1 LHPLREQPVHASPRH
16 HRIKETKSYS
26 SIVIVSGRDSLFAVT
41 NKVVGPHTN
50 QEIKMTKLTT
60 LDLTPFYRNS
70 IGIDRLFDRIVNQ
83 IDSAAS
89 TNYPPYDIVRTGDET
104 YEIRVAVAGFVQADI
119 DVEFNNG
126 TLIVKGEKAT
136 EVGAK
141 PEVEYI
147 HHGISG
153 RSFIRTFSVAEYVE
167 VQDAVLADGI
177 LTVKLER
184 LVPESQRPKKIAV
197 SYQPT
202 LTA

>member
-1 LHPLREQPVHASPRH
+1 
-16 HRIKETKSYS
+16 
-26 SIVIVSGRDSLFAVT
+26 
-41 NKVVGPHTN
+41 
-50 QEIKMTKLTT
+50 MTKLTT

-136 EVGAK
+136 EQGA
-141 PEVEYI
+141 EVEYL

-167 VQDAVLADGI
+167 VKDAVLADGI

-184 LVPESQRPKKIAV
+184 LVPESQKPKKIAV
-197 SYQPT
+197 SYQSP
-202 LTA
+202 LAA

>member
-1 LHPLREQPVHASPRH
+1 
-16 HRIKETKSYS
+16 
-26 SIVIVSGRDSLFAVT
+26 
-41 NKVVGPHTN
+41 
-50 QEIKMTKLTT
+50 MTKLTT

-104 YEIRVAVAGFVQADI
+104 YEIRVAVAGFAQADI

-126 TLIVKGEKAT
+126 TLIVKGEKAA
-136 EVGAK
+136 EVGA
-141 PEVEYI
+141 EVEYL

-167 VQDAVLADGI
+167 VKDAVLADGI

-184 LVPESQRPKKIAV
+184 FVPESQKPKKIAV
-197 SYQPT
+197 SYQST
-202 LTA
+202 LSA

>member
-1 LHPLREQPVHASPRH
+1 
-16 HRIKETKSYS
+16 
-26 SIVIVSGRDSLFAVT
+26 
-41 NKVVGPHTN
+41 
-50 QEIKMTKLTT
+50 
-60 LDLTPFYRNS
+60 
-70 IGIDRLFDRIVNQ
+70 LFDRIVNQ

-104 YEIRVAVAGFVQADI
+104 DEIRVAVAGFVQADI

-126 TLIVKGEKAT
+126 TLIVKGEKAA
-136 EVGAK
+136 EEGAD
-141 PEVEYI
+141 VEYL

-167 VQDAVLADGI
+167 VKDAVLADGI

-197 SYQPT
+197 SYQST
-202 LTA
+202 LAV

>member
-1 LHPLREQPVHASPRH
+1 
-16 HRIKETKSYS
+16 
-26 SIVIVSGRDSLFAVT
+26 
-41 NKVVGPHTN
+41 
-50 QEIKMTKLTT
+50 MTKLTT

-83 IDSAAS
+83 IDSAS

-104 YEIRVAVAGFVQADI
+104 YEIRVAVAGFVQAEI
-119 DVEFNNG
+119 DVEFDNG
-126 TLIVKGEKAT
+126 QLIVKGEK
-136 EVGAK
+136 GAAA
-141 PEVEYI
+141 PTLEVEYL

-153 RSFIRTFSVAEYVE
+153 RSFVRTFSVAEYVE
-167 VQDAVLADGI
+167 VRDAVLADGI

-202 LTA
+202 LSA

>member
-1 LHPLREQPVHASPRH
+1 
-16 HRIKETKSYS
+16 
-26 SIVIVSGRDSLFAVT
+26 
-41 NKVVGPHTN
+41 
-50 QEIKMTKLTT
+50 MTKLTT

-70 IGIDRLFDRIVNQ
+70 IGIDRLFDRIVSQ

-104 YEIRVAVAGFVQADI
+104 YEIRVAVAGFTQDEI
-119 DVEFNNG
+119 DVEFHDG
-126 TLIVKGEKAT
+126 TLVVKGEKAASAP
-136 EVGAK
+136 VL
-141 PEVEYI
+141 EVEYL

-153 RSFIRTFSVAEYVE
+153 RSFVRTFSVAEYVE
-167 VQDAVLADGI
+167 VRDAVLADGI

-202 LTA
+202 LSA

>member
-1 LHPLREQPVHASPRH
+1 
-16 HRIKETKSYS
+16 
-26 SIVIVSGRDSLFAVT
+26 
-41 NKVVGPHTN
+41 
-50 QEIKMTKLTT
+50 MTKLTT

-104 YEIRVAVAGFVQADI
+104 YEIRVAVAGFAQTDI

-136 EVGAK
+136 EEDTGI
-141 PEVEYI
+141 EYL

-153 RSFIRTFSVAEYVE
+153 RGFIRTFSVAEYVE
-167 VQDAVLADGI
+167 VKDAVLADGI

>member
-1 LHPLREQPVHASPRH
+1 
-16 HRIKETKSYS
+16 
-26 SIVIVSGRDSLFAVT
+26 
-41 NKVVGPHTN
+41 
-50 QEIKMTKLTT
+50 MTKLTT

-136 EVGAK
+136 EEDTGI
-141 PEVEYI
+141 EYL

-167 VQDAVLADGI
+167 VKDAVLADGI

>member
-1 LHPLREQPVHASPRH
+1 
-16 HRIKETKSYS
+16 
-26 SIVIVSGRDSLFAVT
+26 
-41 NKVVGPHTN
+41 
-50 QEIKMTKLTT
+50 MTKLTT

-70 IGIDRLFDRIVNQ
+70 IGIDRLFDRIVSQ

-104 YEIRVAVAGFVQADI
+104 YEIRVAVAGFTQAEI

-126 TLIVKGEKAT
+126 QLIVKGEKNAET
-136 EVGAK
+136 T
-141 PEVEYI
+141 PQIEVEYL

-153 RSFIRTFSVAEYVE
+153 RSFARTFSVAEYVE
-167 VQDAVLADGI
+167 VRDAVLADGI

-202 LTA
+202 LSV

>member
-1 LHPLREQPVHASPRH
+1 
-16 HRIKETKSYS
+16 
-26 SIVIVSGRDSLFAVT
+26 
-41 NKVVGPHTN
+41 
-50 QEIKMTKLTT
+50 
-60 LDLTPFYRNS
+60 
-70 IGIDRLFDRIVNQ
+70 
-83 IDSAAS
+83 
-89 TNYPPYDIVRTGDET
+89 
-104 YEIRVAVAGFVQADI
+104 VAGFAQADI

-136 EVGAK
+136 EEDTG
-141 PEVEYI
+141 VEYL

-167 VQDAVLADGI
+167 VKDAVLADGI

-184 LVPESQRPKKIAV
+184 LVPESQKPKKIAV

>member
-1 LHPLREQPVHASPRH
+1 
-16 HRIKETKSYS
+16 
-26 SIVIVSGRDSLFAVT
+26 
-41 NKVVGPHTN
+41 
-50 QEIKMTKLTT
+50 MTKLTT

-104 YEIRVAVAGFVQADI
+104 YEIRVAVAGFVQSEI

-126 TLIVKGEKAT
+126 QLIVKGEKVQDA
-136 EVGAK
+136 EAHI
-141 PEVEYI
+141 EVEYL

-153 RSFIRTFSVAEYVE
+153 RSFVRTFSVAEYVE
-167 VQDAVLADGI
+167 VKDAILKDGI

-184 LVPESQRPKKIAV
+184 IVPEALRPKKIAV
-197 SYQPT
+197 AYQPS
-202 LTA
+202 LPA

>member
-1 LHPLREQPVHASPRH
+1 
-16 HRIKETKSYS
+16 
-26 SIVIVSGRDSLFAVT
+26 
-41 NKVVGPHTN
+41 
-50 QEIKMTKLTT
+50 MTKLTT

-126 TLIVKGEKAT
+126 TLIVKGEKAA
-136 EVGAK
+136 EEGA
-141 PEVEYI
+141 EVEYL

-184 LVPESQRPKKIAV
+184 LVPESQKPKKIAV
-197 SYQPT
+197 SYQST
-202 LTA
+202 LAA

>member
-1 LHPLREQPVHASPRH
+1 
-16 HRIKETKSYS
+16 
-26 SIVIVSGRDSLFAVT
+26 
-41 NKVVGPHTN
+41 
-50 QEIKMTKLTT
+50 MTKLTT

-70 IGIDRLFDRIVNQ
+70 IGIDRLFDRIVSQ
-83 IDSAAS
+83 IDATA

-126 TLIVKGEKAT
+126 TLIVKGEKAA
-136 EVGAK
+136 EVGT
-141 PEVEYI
+141 EVEYL

-167 VQDAVLADGI
+167 VKDAVLADGI

-184 LVPESQRPKKIAV
+184 LVPESLKPKKIAV

>member
-1 LHPLREQPVHASPRH
+1 
-16 HRIKETKSYS
+16 
-26 SIVIVSGRDSLFAVT
+26 
-41 NKVVGPHTN
+41 
-50 QEIKMTKLTT
+50 MTKLTT

-83 IDSAAS
+83 FDSAAS

-104 YEIRVAVAGFVQADI
+104 YEIRVAVAGFVQSDI

-136 EVGAK
+136 ELGAK
-141 PEVEYI
+141 AEVEYI

-167 VQDAVLADGI
+167 VKDAVLADGI

-184 LVPESQRPKKIAV
+184 LVPESQKPKKIAV

-202 LTA
+202 LSV

>member
-1 LHPLREQPVHASPRH
+1 
-16 HRIKETKSYS
+16 
-26 SIVIVSGRDSLFAVT
+26 
-41 NKVVGPHTN
+41 
-50 QEIKMTKLTT
+50 MTKLTT

-126 TLIVKGEKAT
+126 TLIVKGEKRVDT
-136 EVGAK
+136 EPQV
-141 PEVEYI
+141 EVEYL

-153 RSFIRTFSVAEYVE
+153 RSFVRTFSVAEYVE
-167 VQDAVLADGI
+167 VKEAVLQDGI

-184 LVPESQRPKKIAV
+184 LVPESLKPKKIAV
-197 SYQPT
+197 NHIPS

>member
-1 LHPLREQPVHASPRH
+1 
-16 HRIKETKSYS
+16 
-26 SIVIVSGRDSLFAVT
+26 
-41 NKVVGPHTN
+41 
-50 QEIKMTKLTT
+50 MTKLTT

-104 YEIRVAVAGFVQADI
+104 YEIRVAVAGFTQAEI

-126 TLIVKGEKAT
+126 QLIVKGEKNAET
-136 EVGAK
+136 T
-141 PEVEYI
+141 PQLEVEYL

-153 RSFIRTFSVAEYVE
+153 RSFVRNFSVAEYVE
-167 VQDAVLADGI
+167 VRDAVLADGI

-202 LTA
+202 LSA

>member
-1 LHPLREQPVHASPRH
+1 
-16 HRIKETKSYS
+16 
-26 SIVIVSGRDSLFAVT
+26 
-41 NKVVGPHTN
+41 
-50 QEIKMTKLTT
+50 MTKLTT

-136 EVGAK
+136 EEGA
-141 PEVEYI
+141 EVEYL

-167 VQDAVLADGI
+167 VKDAVLADGI

>member
-1 LHPLREQPVHASPRH
+1 
-16 HRIKETKSYS
+16 
-26 SIVIVSGRDSLFAVT
+26 
-41 NKVVGPHTN
+41 
-50 QEIKMTKLTT
+50 MTKLTT

-104 YEIRVAVAGFVQADI
+104 YEIRVAVAGFTQAEI
-119 DVEFNNG
+119 DVEFHDG
-126 TLIVKGEKAT
+126 TLVVKGEKSVAAPT
-136 EVGAK
+136 L
-141 PEVEYI
+141 EVEYL

-153 RSFIRTFSVAEYVE
+153 RSFVRTFSVADYVE
-167 VQDAVLADGI
+167 VRDAVLADGI

-202 LTA
+202 LSA

>member
-1 LHPLREQPVHASPRH
+1 
-16 HRIKETKSYS
+16 
-26 SIVIVSGRDSLFAVT
+26 
-41 NKVVGPHTN
+41 
-50 QEIKMTKLTT
+50 MTKLTT

-104 YEIRVAVAGFVQADI
+104 YEIRVAVAGFAQSDI

-126 TLIVKGEKAT
+126 TLIVKGEKTTAT
-136 EVGAK
+136 E
-141 PEVEYI
+141 PQIEVEYL

-153 RSFIRTFSVAEYVE
+153 RSFMRTFSVAEYVE
-167 VQDAVLADGI
+167 VRDADLRDGI

-184 LVPESQRPKKIAV
+184 NIPESQKPKKIAV
-197 SYQPT
+197 NYTS
-202 LTA
+202 AVSV

>member
-1 LHPLREQPVHASPRH
+1 
-16 HRIKETKSYS
+16 
-26 SIVIVSGRDSLFAVT
+26 
-41 NKVVGPHTN
+41 
-50 QEIKMTKLTT
+50 MTKFTT
-60 LDLTPFYRNS
+60 LDLTPFYRSS

-104 YEIRVAVAGFVQADI
+104 YEIRVAVAGFAQADI

-126 TLIVKGEKAT
+126 TLIVKGEKAA
-136 EVGAK
+136 EVGA
-141 PEVEYI
+141 EVEYL

-167 VQDAVLADGI
+167 VKDAVLADGI

-197 SYQPT
+197 LYQQT

>member
-1 LHPLREQPVHASPRH
+1 
-16 HRIKETKSYS
+16 
-26 SIVIVSGRDSLFAVT
+26 
-41 NKVVGPHTN
+41 
-50 QEIKMTKLTT
+50 MTKLTT

-89 TNYPPYDIVRTGDET
+89 TNYPPYDIVRTGAET

-136 EVGAK
+136 EEGA
-141 PEVEYI
+141 EVEYI

-167 VQDAVLADGI
+167 VKDAVLADGI

-184 LVPESQRPKKIAV
+184 LVPESQKPKKIAV
-197 SYQPT
+197 SYQQT

>member
-1 LHPLREQPVHASPRH
+1 
-16 HRIKETKSYS
+16 
-26 SIVIVSGRDSLFAVT
+26 
-41 NKVVGPHTN
+41 
-50 QEIKMTKLTT
+50 MTKLTT
-60 LDLTPFYRNS
+60 LDLTPFYRSS

-104 YEIRVAVAGFVQADI
+104 YEIRVAVAGFAQADI

-126 TLIVKGEKAT
+126 TLIVKGEKAA
-136 EVGAK
+136 EVGA
-141 PEVEYI
+141 EVEYL

-167 VQDAVLADGI
+167 VKDAVLADGI

>member
-1 LHPLREQPVHASPRH
+1 
-16 HRIKETKSYS
+16 
-26 SIVIVSGRDSLFAVT
+26 
-41 NKVVGPHTN
+41 
-50 QEIKMTKLTT
+50 MTKLTT

-126 TLIVKGEKAT
+126 QLIVKGEKRVEA
-136 EVGAK
+136 EPQV
-141 PEVEYI
+141 EVEYL

-153 RSFIRTFSVAEYVE
+153 RSFMRTFSVAEYVE
-167 VQDAVLADGI
+167 VKEAVLQDGI

-184 LVPESQRPKKIAV
+184 LVPESLKPKKIAV
-197 SYQPT
+197 NHIPS

>member
-1 LHPLREQPVHASPRH
+1 
-16 HRIKETKSYS
+16 
-26 SIVIVSGRDSLFAVT
+26 
-41 NKVVGPHTN
+41 
-50 QEIKMTKLTT
+50 MTKLTT

-83 IDSAAS
+83 IDSGAS

-136 EVGAK
+136 EVGANA
-141 PEVEYI
+141 EVEYI

-167 VQDAVLADGI
+167 VKDAVLADGI

-184 LVPESQRPKKIAV
+184 LVPESQKPKKIAV
-197 SYQPT
+197 LYQST
-202 LTA
+202 LAA

>member
-1 LHPLREQPVHASPRH
+1 
-16 HRIKETKSYS
+16 
-26 SIVIVSGRDSLFAVT
+26 
-41 NKVVGPHTN
+41 
-50 QEIKMTKLTT
+50 MTKLTT

-104 YEIRVAVAGFVQADI
+104 YEIRVAVAGFTQADI

-126 TLIVKGEKAT
+126 TLIVQGEKSAD
-136 EVGAK
+136 K
-141 PEVEYI
+141 DPHIEVEYL

-153 RSFIRTFSVAEYVE
+153 RSFVRTFSVAEYVE
-167 VQDAVLADGI
+167 VKDAVLKDGI

-184 LVPESQRPKKIAV
+184 IVPEALKPKKIAV
-197 SYQPT
+197 AYNPT
-202 LTA
+202 QAV